1 MTDETTTTKK
11 AGLSPIEVGAG
22 AGAAVITAFAT
33 SYLGTA
39 GTLTGAAL
47 ASVVG
52 TLSTSLLRNSAQTS
66 AERLKH
72 TTARLRETGVG
83 HAGAT
88 DIRPVES
95 EDIDP
100 YRTQLF
106 RTSDWID
113 PEARRQVGGEPFPP
127 NGTQRIG
134 TGERNR
140 GLDQDR
146 TTRLGSDSAIG
157 RGSVEPGYRTE
168 PLGTSDSTDGSE
180 RSGAGTEVW
189 GPGGLAG
196 VAGSEPG
203 SAWGEP
209 TERLDGYP
217 DHPTEPYRLG
227 ERAGGARGPA
237 GHAGAGPGTGSPEPY
252 RPGPVDGARGPSG
265 HTGAGPGPM
274 APYRPGPVDG
284 AQGPSGHT
292 GAGPG
297 PTEPF
302 ASAPFGSIQAGA
314 ASGRTREG
322 AGNSRRR
329 WVLLGAGAVAAFAV
343 SLGAITGIEAAAGKP
358 LSGLTGHE
366 SGGGTTLGRATGA
379 DRGTSGGTRP
389 TPTTTPTTGATATEP
404 APSTGSNPSGGV
416 SATAPSGPPATSTN
430 PTPSPTQPAP
440 TQAPTRSPNP
450 RTSQTP

>member
-113 PEARRQVGGEPFPP
+113 PEARRQVGGEPLPP
-127 NGTQRIG
+127 NGSQRIG

-157 RGSVEPGYRTE
+157 RGSVDPGYRTE
-168 PLGTSDSTDGSE
+168 PLGTSDSTDRSE

-217 DHPTEPYRLG
+217 DHPTEPYRPG

-274 APYRPGPVDG
+274 APYRPGPAGG

-297 PTEPF
+297 RTEPF

-343 SLGAITGIEAAAGKP
+343 SLGAITGIEAVAGKP

-366 SGGGTTLGRATGA
+366 SGGGTTLGRATGGDTR
-379 DRGTSGGTRP
+379 DRQP
-389 TPTTTPTTGATATEP
+389 TPTPTTGATTTP
-404 APSTGSNPSGGV
+404 APSQGATPSGGV
-416 SATAPSGPPATSTN
+416 SATTPSGPATQPSQPA
-430 PTPSPTQPAP
+430 PSPSQPSRPAP
-440 TQAPTRSPNP
+440 TQAPSASPNP
-450 RTSQTP
+450 LTSETP